1 MIDYPKCSVT
11 RVKNKTM
18 LIPVV
23 VKDARHTYSFE
34 LVDSQYNGD
43 VKNTLPFELIML
55 FSNNI

>member
-1 MIDYPKCSVT
+1 
-11 RVKNKTM
+11 M

-23 VKDARHTYSFE
+23 IKDARHTYSFE

-43 VKNTLPFELIML
+43 VKNTLPFELNML